1 MTAETALRKL
11 LKSRNLSKYWKKRE
25 NHENRENLKIKAVDI
40 RNFYRFFCQ
49 INNDQQKN
57 RQMERRSEGLT
68 RM

>member
-40 RNFYRFFCQ
+40 RNF
-49 INNDQQKN
+49 K
-57 RQMERRSEGLT
+57 LT
-68 RM
+68 VSSV